1 MKTTKETKE
10 ILKYLED
17 NFSQADYEEYIN
29 GDISYSNLCKKYNC
43 TDYLMS
49 VYFRNKGLVKRRTK
63 IKNTLKEDIFDNINS
78 SEKAYIF
85 GFYMADG
92 CISSENYF
100 KISISR
106 NDLEL
111 LTAIRNY
118 MAPFVKI
125 HIKEEYT
132 NPKTGITTHS
142 MCELCFK
149 NNHIANVLNSY
160 NCGYNKT
167 YIDKSIKNIIPK
179 EYMWDFIRGYFDGDG
194 CVSSS
199 IVNKS
204 HTTIT
209 GEQKEYKHTNV
220 LFKITS
226 KTYTILE
233 ELRSFMEEEGIYS
246 SIQTPKQTFE
256 IFTCSKKELV
266 KIFNKLYYKP
276 TIYMKRK
283 FEKFKHII
291 GNTEITIET
300 KESVAS

>member
-49 VYFRNKGLVKRRTK
+49 VYFKSKGLVKRRTK

-92 CISSENYF
+92 CITSENYF
-100 KISISR
+100 QISISR

-118 MAPFVKI
+118 MAPFAKI
-125 HIKEEYT
+125 HIKKEYT

-142 MCELCFK
+142 MCEFCFK

-194 CVSSS
+194 CFTWHASAPNLNNRERNWRIKMAWQIDS
-199 IVNKS
+199 K
-204 HTTIT
+204 TQTLLT
-209 GEQKEYKHTNV
+209 EFQKWFETQGVTLNINYIKRDNMYRLCT
-220 LFKITS
+220 TS
-226 KTYTILE
+226 KKT
-233 ELRSFMEEEGIYS
+233 
-246 SIQTPKQTFE
+246 
-256 IFTCSKKELV
+256 
-266 KIFNKLYYKP
+266 FNK
-276 TIYMKRK
+276 IYDLIFKKAQYSLSRK
-283 FEKFKHII
+283 INKINHYV
-291 GNTEITIET
+291 NTEVT
-300 KESVAS
+300 

>member
-142 MCELCFK
+142 MCEFCFK

-194 CVSSS
+194 CISWSKTNNKYYISWIGNQFLLEDIRSLCQKEKVSLSSNVKSS
-199 IVNKS
+199 IVKEFRLNGKKDVLD
-204 HTTIT
+204 IL
-209 GEQKEYKHTNV
+209 QKMYKNA
-220 LFKITS
+220 
-226 KTYTILE
+226 
-233 ELRSFMEEEGIYS
+233 
-246 SIQTPKQTFE
+246 
-256 IFTCSKKELV
+256 
-266 KIFNKLYYKP
+266 
-276 TIYMKRK
+276 
-283 FEKFKHII
+283 
-291 GNTEITIET
+291 T
-300 KESVAS
+300 KESSLDRKVVTVNSCLQSLGASPLNL